1 MDSEMLFS
9 QGKHPREEEDAT
21 DDERDA
27 SPSKKLSLSSDLS
40 CGICLSLLTHPYSVI
55 PCLHTFDKGCLTEWW
70 KSHGTCPLCKTGATS
85 ARHSFQLNAIIHHYN
100 HVKRRRIPDPTPD
113 GTRSSAASPDPP
125 ASNEIIYPL
134 GAGPPGSFVGDG
146 ICNGPV
152 WPCPSCI
159 PGNTTG
165 HTCPIPIPSPSDV
178 PPFPD
183 GSLMPARGERRASL
197 FNVETGEYRSPGADQ
212 HRHCSTC
219 TTYLPVGLPI
229 QCAFCGVY
237 NCSGIDPLGCPRA
250 VLGTDDILRRYDA
263 LDFFGET
270 HGPRSFSQVW
280 MVYTRY
286 GNLVNN
292 AAEAG
297 RFEAYMNAQG
307 ITLADALKEMAHMY
321 EAARRDAFFRPR
333 NSTASNGQDH
343 GDQQGQHIRDAEL
356 TDGEDTV
363 IAPPVP
369 VLPPNPIT
377 WGVDTRVCVE
387 CVSRVLESQ
396 FDRWWV
402 RERAKGLLDREEDL
416 FVFFFEM
423 FVLAP
428 DPLAQRYGRECRTQA
443 HSPSHA
449 TRYNVGP
456 TRLRL
461 LVPL

>member
-1 MDSEMLFS
+1 
-9 QGKHPREEEDAT
+9 
-21 DDERDA
+21 
-27 SPSKKLSLSSDLS
+27 
-40 CGICLSLLTHPYSVI
+40 
-55 PCLHTFDKGCLTEWW
+55 
-70 KSHGTCPLCKTGATS
+70 
-85 ARHSFQLNAIIHHYN
+85 
-100 HVKRRRIPDPTPD
+100 
-113 GTRSSAASPDPP
+113 
-125 ASNEIIYPL
+125 
-134 GAGPPGSFVGDG
+134 
-146 ICNGPV
+146 
-152 WPCPSCI
+152 
-159 PGNTTG
+159 
-165 HTCPIPIPSPSDV
+165 
-178 PPFPD
+178 
-183 GSLMPARGERRASL
+183 MPARGERRASL
-197 FNVETGEYRSPGADQ
+197 FNVETGEYRAPGADQ

-321 EAARRDAFFRPR
+321 EAARRDAFLRPR

-343 GDQQGQHIRDAEL
+343 GDQQGQHIRNNNETNGDGLAVHDNGSVVGDAEL

-369 VLPPNPIT
+369 VLPPNPIA
-377 WGVDTRVCVE
+377 WGADTRVCVE

-402 RERAKGLLDREEDL
+402 RERAKGLLDPGIINL
-416 FVFFFEM
+416 
-423 FVLAP
+423 P
-428 DPLAQRYGRECRTQA
+428 NCWYGRECRTQA

-449 TRYNVGP
+449 TRYNHICDNTSL
-456 TRLRL
+456 TRQRSS
-461 LVPL
+461 